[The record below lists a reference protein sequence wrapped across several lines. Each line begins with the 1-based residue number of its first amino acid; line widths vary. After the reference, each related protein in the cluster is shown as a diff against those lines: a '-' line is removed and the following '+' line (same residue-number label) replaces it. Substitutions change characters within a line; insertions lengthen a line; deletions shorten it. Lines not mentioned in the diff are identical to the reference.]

1 MFSWCRRAGCG
12 TCCVTGNRSIVCI
25 RLVDALVLVLV
36 VAVVLTGVCCSR
48 HVVFVLVLVIVE
60 VGVVV
65 VVVVGVGLVVL
76 VVVVHC
82 WFCVVVVASLWLSCS
97 WYL

>member
-1 MFSWCRRAGCG
+1 M
-12 TCCVTGNRSIVCI
+12 CCVTCNRSIVCI
-25 RLVDALVLVLV
+25 RLVDALVLLVV
-36 VAVVLTGVCCSR
+36 VAVVLTGVCCNR
-48 HVVFVLVLVIVE
+48 NVVCVLVLFIVE
-60 VGVVV
+60 LDVVV
-65 VVVVGVGLVVL
+65 AVVVGVELVVL